1 MSKYTLSKTAKNHFV
16 KIIVKTTYGNYLWI
30 KTEIVLFKKFK
41 CGETDITDFFLILSI
56 IVWVLNIL
64 FQGLYV
70 FSFTF

>member
-1 MSKYTLSKTAKNHFV
+1 MSKYTLSKIAKNHFV

-41 CGETDITDFFLILSI
+41 CGETDLFLILNI

>member
-16 KIIVKTTYGNYLWI
+16 KIIVKTTYGNYLRI

-41 CGETDITDFFLILSI
+41 CGETDFFLILNI
-56 IVWVLNIL
+56 IAWVLNIL